1 MPLCGDARSL
11 PTSPPLPSSRQPT
24 SCLGFLLP
32 SPGYDFRLCWLSGKR
47 FASGRA
53 AVGGAKMAEEKFRM
67 VSAEVLLHRDRLRA
81 GPGWAVRPG
90 GEPRPGKAKAVR
102 PWGCDAARSR
112 SPARLGECQ
121 AVQRLVCIGTAPPL
135 GQKRAFFTGDGFFF
149 LLSRFFVFPG
159 KGVRTFTR
167 QFLITVDSKFD
178 RTEAVSSQ
186 RSCPLTATGPCFPLW
201 LCFGNQLF
209 QNSAV

>member
-1 MPLCGDARSL
+1 
-11 PTSPPLPSSRQPT
+11 
-24 SCLGFLLP
+24 
-32 SPGYDFRLCWLSGKR
+32 
-47 FASGRA
+47 
-53 AVGGAKMAEEKFRM
+53 MAEEKFRM
-67 VSAEVLLHRDRLRA
+67 VSAEVLLYRDRLRA

-90 GEPRPGKAKAVR
+90 GEPRSGKANAE
-102 PWGCDAARSR
+102 
-112 SPARLGECQ
+112 RLGATVGMRRGQVALPRQ
-121 AVQRLVCIGTAPPL
+121 AGRMPGSAAL
-135 GQKRAFFTGDGFFF
+135 GLYRDCSSARAEESVFYWRWLFF

-159 KGVRTFTR
+159 KGVRTFAR
-167 QFLITVDSKFD
+167 QFLITVDSKFE